1 MKFSLKYN
9 SIEPINIGIGKGYR
23 IKQIANI
30 ISKIYNFNGKII
42 WNKNK
47 PDGQKQKI
55 LDNSKL
61 KKITAWRP
69 KQVFTKDY

>member
-30 ISKIYNFNGKII
+30 ISNIYNFNGKII

-47 PDGQKQKI
+47 PDGQ
-55 LDNSKL
+55 N
-61 KKITAWRP
+61 KK
-69 KQVFTKDY
+69 F